1 MNTLQKL
8 FESESLKQLTTKL
21 IAHKI
26 EEKGYSLTDEQLAA
40 IKEQVSHSDE
50 DTLTIKLFDD
60 TELEINIEEAD
71 ICRVLDEYTDELSIE
86 LKKKTKEASEIVL
99 SKLKDD
105 APRMLKEHEA
115 IKSNF
120 EQHLWQRWG
129 RGLKLLKMFIV
140 IAFETGEDFNGEFRE
155 SAAQESDCVFDVL
168 TRLHARSCQ
177 IANEILTLLS
187 SGYADGAHARWRSM
201 HEITVTGYF
210 VSGFGQNVAE
220 RYLLHNNVESYRAAL
235 QYQRYFS
242 QLGYEPLTEQELI
255 KIQASYQRLIDRF
268 GNWYANN
275 YGWAAQALNKAQPT
289 FSDIEKAIG
298 LEHWRPHYKFAS
310 DNVHANPKGTFYKL
324 GLYSNKQELLLAGPS
339 DAGFTDPAH
348 SAAISLLQITSSL
361 LTLKPNIDR
370 LSICYMLSTLAEEI
384 GDTFLSIQKAQEEI
398 T

>member
-71 ICRVLDEYTDELSIE
+71 ISRVLDEYTDELSIE

-140 IAFETGEDFNGEFRE
+140 IAFEAGEDFNGEFRE

-210 VSGFGQNVAE
+210 VSRFGQNVAE

-339 DAGFTDPAH
+339 EAGFTDPAH